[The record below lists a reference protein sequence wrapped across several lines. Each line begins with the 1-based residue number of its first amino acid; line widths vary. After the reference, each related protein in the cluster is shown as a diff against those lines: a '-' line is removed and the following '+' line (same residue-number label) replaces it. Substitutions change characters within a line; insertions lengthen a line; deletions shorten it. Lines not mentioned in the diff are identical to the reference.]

1 MAVTSVWLEMSV
13 GIGNIVASVVIVNSS
28 AICCNFSLFRATK
41 TTFIF
46 SSANLVAID
55 FPIPL
60 LAPVTI
66 AVVIYNPFFHYLF
79 YESSTIHSS
88 LSSLLFVF
96 EVFLSSL
103 SFFLNLIFSSLSALL
118 KSTFSLLE
126 SSFSLDSLLSDES
139 LDGRLDELFGVSLSE
154 DSAAPSEVSEF

>member
-1 MAVTSVWLEMSV
+1 
-13 GIGNIVASVVIVNSS
+13 VASVVVVNSS

-79 YESSTIHSS
+79 YENSTIHSS
-88 LSSLLFVF
+88 FSSLLFIFV
-96 EVFLSSL
+96 VFL
-103 SFFLNLIFSSLSALL
+103 SSLSALL
-118 KSTFSLLE
+118 KLSF
-126 SSFSLDSLLSDES
+126 SSFDSSLFFHSLLSDES
-139 LDGRLDELFGVSLSE
+139 LDGRLDELFCISL
-154 DSAAPSEVSEF
+154 

>member
-1 MAVTSVWLEMSV
+1 VTSVWLEMSV
-13 GIGNIVASVVIVNSS
+13 GIGNTVASVVVVNSS
-28 AICCNFSLFRATK
+28 AICCTFSLFRATK

-60 LAPVTI
+60 LAPLTI
-66 AVVIYNPFFHYLF
+66 AVVIYYPFFHYLF
-79 YESSTIHSS
+79 YENSTIHSS
-88 LSSLLFVF
+88 LSSLLFIF

-103 SFFLNLIFSSLSALL
+103 SALL
-118 KSTFSLLE
+118 KSSFSSLE

-139 LDGRLDELFGVSLSE
+139 LDGRLDELFCISL
-154 DSAAPSEVSEF
+154 

>member
-13 GIGNIVASVVIVNSS
+13 GIGNIVASVVVVNSS
-28 AICCNFSLFRATK
+28 AIGCNFSLFRATE

-46 SSANLVAID
+46 SSANLVAFD

-60 LAPVTI
+60 LAHVTI

-79 YESSTIHSS
+79 SETSTIDSS
-88 LSSLLFVF
+88 WSSLLLVF
-96 EVFLSSL
+96 DVFL
-103 SFFLNLIFSSLSALL
+103 SSLSALL